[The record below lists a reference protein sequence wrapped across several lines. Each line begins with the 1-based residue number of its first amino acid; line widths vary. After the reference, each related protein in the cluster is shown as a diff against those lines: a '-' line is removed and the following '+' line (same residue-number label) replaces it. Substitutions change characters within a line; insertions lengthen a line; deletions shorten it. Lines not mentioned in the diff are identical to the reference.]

1 MFMTPL
7 SATEIQTYNANG
19 GKKATDSDPQAM
31 QDRFL
36 KLLVEQLKNQ
46 DPMNPMENAE
56 MTSQM
61 AQINTV
67 TGIQQLNSTMSS
79 ITTQLNALQ
88 NMQGTSLVGRQV
100 LLPGNQLAFDAN
112 GVGQGALELPK
123 DAKGV
128 KVEVISTT
136 GQVLGTL
143 NLGDKTKGTHHFE
156 WNAAAQTPPVDP
168 KNVKSFRV
176 TSDVNGVAATVT
188 ALAPQTVSAVSFADG
203 AMRLRTSS
211 GNTVAYA
218 DVKEFM

>member
-7 SATEIQTYNANG
+7 TATEIQTYNANG
-19 GKKATDSDPQAM
+19 GKKAADSDPQAM

-67 TGIQQLNSTMSS
+67 TGIQQLNSTMTN
-79 ITTQLNALQ
+79 ITSQLNALQ

-136 GQVLGTL
+136 GTVLDTL
-143 NLGDKTKGTHHFE
+143 DLGDKTAGTHHFN
-156 WNAAAQTPPVDP
+156 WDAQAAGVTDLS
-168 KNVKSFRV
+168 KVKSFRV
-176 TSDVNGVAATVT
+176 TSDVNGIATAVT

-203 AMRLRTSS
+203 AMRLRTTS
-211 GNTVAYA
+211 GSTVAYS

>member
-7 SATEIQTYNANG
+7 SATEIQTYNASG
-19 GKKATDSDPQAM
+19 GKKATDTDPQAM

-36 KLLVEQLKNQ
+36 KLLVAQLENQ

-67 TGIQQLNSTMSS
+67 TGIQQLNSTMTN
-79 ITTQLNALQ
+79 ITGQFNALQ

-100 LLPGNQLAFDAN
+100 LLPGNQLAFDEA
-112 GVGQGALELPK
+112 GVGRGAFELPQ
-123 DAKGV
+123 DAQDV

-136 GQVLGTL
+136 GQVLDTL
-143 NLGDKTKGTHHFE
+143 ELGDKTKGTHHFD
-156 WNAAAQTPPVDP
+156 WDAAAADVTDLS
-168 KNVKSFRV
+168 KVKSFRV

-188 ALAPQTVSAVSFADG
+188 TLAPQTVESVSFADG

-211 GNTVAYA
+211 GGTVAYS

>member
-19 GKKATDSDPQAM
+19 GKKAADSDPQAM

-136 GQVLGTL
+136 GTVLDTL
-143 NLGDKTKGTHHFE
+143 NLGDKTAGTHHFN
-156 WNAAAQTPPVDP
+156 WDAQAAGVTDLS
-168 KNVKSFRV
+168 KVKSFRV
-176 TSDVNGVAATVT
+176 TSDVNGVATTVT
-188 ALAPQTVSAVSFADG
+188 TLAPQTVESVSFADG
-203 AMRLRTSS
+203 AMRLRTTS
-211 GNTVAYA
+211 GSTVAYS

>member
-7 SATEIQTYNANG
+7 SATEIQTYNASG
-19 GKKATDSDPQAM
+19 GKKATDTDPQAM

-36 KLLVEQLKNQ
+36 KLLVAQLENQ

-67 TGIQQLNSTMSS
+67 TGIQQLNATMTN
-79 ITTQLNALQ
+79 ITGQFNALQ

-112 GVGQGALELPK
+112 KVGQGAFELPQ

-136 GQVLGTL
+136 GTVLGTL
-143 NLGDKTKGTHHFE
+143 NLGDKTKGIHHFD
-156 WNAAAQTPPVDP
+156 WDAAAADVTDLS
-168 KNVKSFRV
+168 KVKSFRV

-188 ALAPQTVSAVSFADG
+188 TLAPQTVESVSFADG
-203 AMRLRTSS
+203 AMRLRTTS
-211 GNTVAYA
+211 GSTVAYS

>member
-19 GKKATDSDPQAM
+19 GKKAADSDPQAM

-79 ITTQLNALQ
+79 ITTQFNALQ

-136 GQVLGTL
+136 GTVLGTL
-143 NLGDKTKGTHHFE
+143 NLGDKTAGTHHFN
-156 WNAAAQTPPVDP
+156 WNAQAAGVTDLS
-168 KNVKSFRV
+168 KVKSFRV

-211 GNTVAYA
+211 GSTVAYS

>member
-7 SATEIQTYNANG
+7 TATEIQTYNANG
-19 GKKATDSDPQAM
+19 GKKAADSDPQAM

-67 TGIQQLNSTMSS
+67 TGIQQLNSTMTN
-79 ITTQLNALQ
+79 ITSQLNALQ

-136 GQVLGTL
+136 GTVLDTL
-143 NLGDKTKGTHHFE
+143 NLGDKTAGTHHFN
-156 WNAAAQTPPVDP
+156 WDAQAAGVTDLS
-168 KNVKSFRV
+168 KVKSFRV
-176 TSDVNGVAATVT
+176 TSDVNGIATAVT

-203 AMRLRTSS
+203 AMRLRTTS
-211 GNTVAYA
+211 GSTVAYS

>member
-19 GKKATDSDPQAM
+19 GKKAADSDPQAM

-79 ITTQLNALQ
+79 ITTQFNALQ

-136 GQVLGTL
+136 GTVLDTL
-143 NLGDKTKGTHHFE
+143 NLGDKTAGTHHFN
-156 WNAAAQTPPVDP
+156 WDAQAAGVTDLS
-168 KNVKSFRV
+168 KVKSFRV
-176 TSDVNGVAATVT
+176 TSDVNGIATAVT

-203 AMRLRTSS
+203 AMRLRTTS
-211 GNTVAYA
+211 GSTVAYS

>member
-19 GKKATDSDPQAM
+19 GKKAADSDPQAM

-67 TGIQQLNSTMSS
+67 TGIQQLNSTMTN
-79 ITTQLNALQ
+79 ITSQLNALQ

-136 GQVLGTL
+136 GTVLDTL
-143 NLGDKTKGTHHFE
+143 NLGDKTAGTHHFN
-156 WNAAAQTPPVDP
+156 WDAQAAGVTDLS
-168 KNVKSFRV
+168 KVKSFRV
-176 TSDVNGVAATVT
+176 TSDVNGIATAVT

-203 AMRLRTSS
+203 AMRLRTTS
-211 GNTVAYA
+211 GSTVAYS